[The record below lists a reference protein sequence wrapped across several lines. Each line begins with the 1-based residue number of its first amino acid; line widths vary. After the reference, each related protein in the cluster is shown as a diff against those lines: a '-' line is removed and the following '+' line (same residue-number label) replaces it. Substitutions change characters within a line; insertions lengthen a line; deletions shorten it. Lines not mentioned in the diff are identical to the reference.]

1 MTTRKQYV
9 GLLGGALVLAVVLGI
24 LAPAAQAAPFL
35 TTYMEARVAGGS
47 WGTVVAVVPGQAVE
61 YRIMG
66 LISPV
71 GTANVKVG
79 AGLAGTIGSLHK
91 EGWFV
96 VSPPSGDTTV
106 SGVNGMKFN
115 AYQTAAN
122 DIQVD
127 FATAATMAGGTFSDG
142 KAWSFGAGTGAG
154 GGAPMPRAGG
164 IGNDLGLIRPLLVTG
179 MYVGVP
185 SLNNPAPFQIASGSM
200 GTAGAATKTD
210 SKVLMQ
216 GYTDPATGSTTINT
230 TMRVWNAATPSANKA
245 VSEQVGWAATDPAT
259 VYNGITLYTPW
270 AEASII
276 SVIPPSPLDVSLG
289 TGLAVGGA
297 VGFSNHTTATYNW
310 TIDGGLPIPTL
321 TPDLALSNAELVALL
336 GGLPM
341 RTVNVALHMMTG
353 DGAAASASTD
363 VTLTPEPATM
373 ALLGL
378 GLVTLLRRRMR

>member
-66 LISPV
+66 LISPL

-79 AGLAGTIGSLHK
+79 VGLAGTIGSLHQ
-91 EGWFV
+91 EGWFTL
-96 VSPPSGDTTV
+96 SPAAGDPTV
-106 SGVNGMKFN
+106 SGVNNMKFS

-122 DIQVD
+122 DIQVN
-127 FATAATMAGGTFSDG
+127 FATAALASGVFSDAV
-142 KAWSFGAGTGAG
+142 AWSFGVGTGAS
-154 GGAPMPRAGG
+154 GGAPTPRVGG
-164 IGNDLGLIRPLLVTG
+164 TGNDLMGIRPNAGVG
-179 MYVGVP
+179 FYIGVP
-185 SLNNPAPFQIASGSM
+185 SLDNPAPFQIASGSM
-200 GTAGAATKTD
+200 GTAGVATKVD
-210 SKVLMQ
+210 SQVLMQ
-216 GYTDPATGSTTINT
+216 GFGTGTAAQTA
-230 TMRVWNAATPSANKA
+230 MRVWTAATPSVNKA
-245 VSEQVGWAATDPAT
+245 VSEIASWALTDAAT

-270 AEASII
+270 AEAAIV

-321 TPDLALSNAELVALL
+321 TPDLDLSNAELVALL

-378 GLVTLLRRRMR
+378 GGLVTLLRRRMR